1 MGTDD
6 DSLIR
11 VIVTRCEIDM
21 VQIKDAF
28 KAEYAETLGNFIK
41 VSRWFIFIPP
51 RDSAILIFAIFSQD
65 DTSGDYRLI
74 LLTLIGEEALMK
86 K

>member
-21 VQIKDAF
+21 VQIKEAF
-28 KAEYAETLGNFIK
+28 KAEYEETLGNFIK
-41 VSRWFIFIPP
+41 V
-51 RDSAILIFAIFSQD
+51 
-65 DTSGDYRLI
+65 RLTFCAFY
-74 LLTLIGEEALMK
+74 LLFDLIGHAKLSSEFPFRMTPRVTIGWHYLP
-86 K
+86 